1 MDIFETVMLAIVAG
15 VFLFIPV
22 YGYVCHLIS
31 KKKME
36 TGEDKRKI
44 QDVLNAVIPAGE
56 SFTAAYAFWY
66 HAELP
71 KFSRYYKTT
80 YWYYA
85 IGFNENRI
93 YIVPLKLEKGEIYY
107 SGHSCIEKANVGR
120 IESEPQYGK
129 IKLFDRNNVLLAHLQ
144 VDDENNSSHGNGN
157 INLYQKEEAKAFRE
171 LVKRWTAEINAGTSA
186 DNHSDEKSADT
197 AETGISEDHYEDI
210 LKHTK
215 KISHKDK
222 KEILRLLNEGNKA
235 EAMRKIQRHSGL
247 GLADVAK
254 VAEDPELY
262 L

>member
-1 MDIFETVMLAIVAG
+1 MDTFEIVMLTIVAG
-15 VFLFIPV
+15 TFLFIPV

-36 TGEDKRKI
+36 NGEDKRRI
-44 QDVLNAVIPAGE
+44 QDVLKAAIPAGE
-56 SFTAAYAFWY
+56 SYTAAYAYWY

-85 IGFNENRI
+85 VGFNENRI
-93 YIVPLKLEKGEIYY
+93 YVVPLKPEGGEIYY
-107 SGHSCIEKANVGR
+107 SNCSCIERSMVSR
-120 IESEPQYGK
+120 VESEPRYGK
-129 IKLFDRNNVLLAHLQ
+129 IKLFDQNNKLLAHLR

-157 INLYQKEEAKAFRE
+157 INLYQKEEAKAFRA
-171 LVKRWTAEINAGTSA
+171 LVERWTAEINAGISAETSA
-186 DNHSDEKSADT
+186 ARKNENR
-197 AETGISEDHYEDI
+197 YEYI

-215 KISHKDK
+215 KISRKDK
-222 KEILRLLNEGNKA
+222 KEIYRLLNEGNKA